1 MESLLVALRRI
12 AYATCKK
19 KVGAPFSPRVM
30 PENNAKNPAESI
42 EKTAGMIS
50 SFSAVDSGGWV
61 LMGLGRFGVMFIIR
75 RLNEYR

>member
-1 MESLLVALRRI
+1 MESRLVALRRI

-30 PENNAKNPAESI
+30 PENSAKNPAESI

-50 SFSAVDSGGWV
+50 SFSAVDSRGCI
-61 LMGLGRFGVMFIIR
+61 LMVFGCFGVISIIR
-75 RLNEYR
+75 RLNGHG